1 MNLDILANGAPP
13 PWRRKNDGKDS
24 EKGSGPPSG
33 GDGEIYQ
40 MAGLQGFFIGSK
52 VQRTI
57 GLPILGMFSLQMFFL
72 FMPNVFSV
80 GL

>member
-33 GDGEIYQ
+33 GTGENHQ
-40 MAGLQGFFIGSK
+40 VAVTGEAPLK
-52 VQRTI
+52 
-57 GLPILGMFSLQMFFL
+57 
-72 FMPNVFSV
+72 
-80 GL
+80 

>member
-33 GDGEIYQ
+33 GAGENHQVAVTGYAI
-40 MAGLQGFFIGSK
+40 L
-52 VQRTI
+52 TI
-57 GLPILGMFSLQMFFL
+57 EQIC
-72 FMPNVFSV
+72 
-80 GL
+80 